1 MHKSIYFAP
10 LWGGR
15 GDRSIH
21 AIEELAAAVGVVHP
35 HAEFD
40 ISPAGLLHTEP
51 GLKADL
57 PAYIGRRRERLRQFR
72 GLHGADLC
80 RSPKDLAPAITLPSL
95 ARAEYAPRT

>member
-1 MHKSIYFAP
+1 
-10 LWGGR
+10 
-15 GDRSIH
+15 
-21 AIEELAAAVGVVHP
+21 
-35 HAEFD
+35 
-40 ISPAGLLHTEP
+40 
-51 GLKADL
+51 LKADL